1 MRAVAR
7 YLRNNIVALRVM
19 PIDLPGAICIAL
31 GRFRR

>member
-1 MRAVAR
+1 MRAAAR
-7 YLRNNIVALRVM
+7 YLRKNIVALCLM